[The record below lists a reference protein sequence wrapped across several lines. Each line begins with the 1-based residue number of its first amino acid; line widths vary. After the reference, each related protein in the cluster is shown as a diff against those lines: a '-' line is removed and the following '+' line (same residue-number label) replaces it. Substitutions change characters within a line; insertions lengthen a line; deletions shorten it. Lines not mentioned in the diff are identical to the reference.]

1 MNELNDAINN
11 FLNYYVHD
19 GDRDEAMQELQKL
32 VAKAYGYGQKTALN
46 RVSDFVKNI

>member
-1 MNELNDAINN
+1 MNELNEAINN

-32 VAKAYGYGQKTALN
+32 VANAYGYGQKTALK